1 MLRFDCPFC
10 GKRDETEF
18 VYGGDASRTRPD
30 MSTTDMKVWNDYVFL
45 RENPKGPHAEYWF
58 HQQGCRSWLKVNRD
72 VVTNEISDVTFATP
86 DAGDS
91 E

>member
-10 GKRDETEF
+10 GMRDETEF

-30 MSTTDMKVWNDYVFL
+30 MSNTDMKAWNDYVFL
-45 RENPKGPHAEYWF
+45 RQNPKGPHAEYWF
-58 HQQGCRSWLKVNRD
+58 HQQGCRSWLKVSRD
-72 VVTNEISDVTFATP
+72 VVSNEISDVTFAAP

>member
-10 GKRDETEF
+10 GTRDETEF

-30 MSTTDMKVWNDYVFL
+30 MSNTDMKVWNDYVFL

-86 DAGDS
+86 GAGDS